1 VADMKAKKVARLI
14 AVCAIVIAFLVF
26 IGTGKQG
33 YARRVARPHAV
44 VRTIVNPITDLYKSL
59 DEDGIVDGHLVT
71 YGNRNLSGKLPPIEP
86 VTVVTRGNPRLKRVA
101 ITIDDGWKPDM
112 RILDLL
118 KKWKIKFTAFVIGGR
133 GVAETHPGFV
143 RQIQESGGEV
153 CNHTYSH
160 YIMKGK
166 AEAWVKEDIWRSQEI
181 LTRITHN
188 IYPYVRYCGGDYDN
202 NSLTWAEQQ
211 GFWLVNWTVSS
222 NDTVEG
228 VTADSQVD
236 TVLNNLE
243 PGAIILFHFGG
254 YNTYEVLARTIP
266 EMQKRGYEV
275 TSLSRVFEGT
285 PYLLKE
291 STGMKH
297 KNQSIFHH

>member
-1 VADMKAKKVARLI
+1 MAGMKAKNVARLTAVCTIMI
-14 AVCAIVIAFLVF
+14 AVLVF
-26 IGTGKQG
+26 AGTGKLG
-33 YARRVARPHAV
+33 YAQRVVKPHASA
-44 VRTIVNPITDLYKSL
+44 RTIINPIADLYGNL
-59 DEDGIVDGHLVT
+59 NGDIIVDGHLVP

-86 VTVVTRGNPRLKRVA
+86 VTIVTRGNPRLKRVA

-133 GVAETHPGFV
+133 GVAETHPEFV

-160 YIMKGK
+160 YIMRGK
-166 AEAWVKEDIWRSQEI
+166 DETWVKEDIWRSQEI
-181 LTRITHN
+181 LTRVTHE
-188 IYPYVRYCGGDYDN
+188 IYPYVRYCGGDYDS

-211 GFWLVNWTVSS
+211 GFWLVNWTVSG
-222 NDTVEG
+222 NDTVKG
-228 VTADSQVD
+228 VTANSQVD
-236 TVLNNLE
+236 TVLKNLE

-254 YNTYEVLARTIP
+254 YNTYEVLARAIP

-275 TSLSRVFEGT
+275 TSLSRVLEGT
-285 PYLLKE
+285 PYLLKDE
-291 STGMKH
+291 KRTSK
-297 KNQSIFHH
+297 